1 MANKKNKIE
10 LRDIS
15 LSLESEMMNYWNDDP
30 FWDYDDHSGCTC
42 RYCSPWLYK
51 GKDEYEYL
59 QVNKPVWIISRR
71 GSIPHLESVN
81 FDHGGLINLD
91 KVYSKEIMRDR
102 KIDQLLGL
110 GIKKPTIWDFYEE
123 RRDI

>member
-1 MANKKNKIE
+1 MAIKKNKIE

-15 LSLESEMMNYWNDDP
+15 LSLHSELLEYWNDDSY
-30 FWDYDDHSGCTC
+30 WDDDDYSGCTC
-42 RYCSPWLYK
+42 KFCSPWLY
-51 GKDEYEYL
+51 GKEDGYEYL
-59 QVNKPVWIISRR
+59 EKNKPVWIISRR
-71 GSIPHLESVN
+71 GSIPCLSLIT

-110 GIKKPTIWDFYEE
+110 TIKKPTIWDFYEE